1 MPKTT
6 TAPVQTDDTTAASAP
21 PASYEAAMA
30 ELETLVASMESGEL
44 PLEASL
50 AAYRRGA
57 ELVRYC
63 QQKLERVEQ
72 QVKVLEGDVLKPLAG
87 DGNGANGANGANGG
101 NGGALGADDE

>member
-1 MPKTT
+1 MPKTPPRAT
-6 TAPVQTDDTTAASAP
+6 QPPPFGS

-63 QQKLERVEQ
+63 QQVLERVEQ
-72 QVKVLEGDVLKPLAG
+72 QVRVLDGDALRPLVDEGTNEQGKA
-87 DGNGANGANGANGG
+87 
-101 NGGALGADDE
+101 

>member
-1 MPKTT
+1 MPRTT
-6 TAPVQTDDTTAASAP
+6 TDPVQTEDTAVASAP

-72 QVKVLEGDVLKPLAG
+72 QVRVLEGDVLKPMAG
-87 DGNGANGANGANGG
+87 DAGNANG
-101 NGGALGADDE
+101 LEQE

>member
-1 MPKTT
+1 MPKPTT
-6 TAPVQTDDTTAASAP
+6 DTVQTEDTAAGSAP

-57 ELVRYC
+57 ELVRYSS
-63 QQKLERVEQ
+63 RSS
-72 QVKVLEGDVLKPLAG
+72 
-87 DGNGANGANGANGG
+87 NGWSSRSGCSKATC
-101 NGGALGADDE
+101 

>member
-1 MPKTT
+1 MPRAQDA
-6 TAPVQTDDTTAASAP
+6 APSDATVSPPAP

-63 QQKLERVEQ
+63 QQVLERVEQ
-72 QVKVLEGDVLKPLAG
+72 QVRVLDGDALKPLA
-87 DGNGANGANGANGG
+87 DEGANEQDRA
-101 NGGALGADDE
+101 

>member
-1 MPKTT
+1 MPRTT
-6 TAPVQTDDTTAASAP
+6 TAPVQTEETT

-50 AAYRRGA
+50 TAYRRGA

-63 QQKLERVEQ
+63 QQQLERVEQ
-72 QVKVLEGDVLKPLAG
+72 QVRVLEGEALKPLAADTRG
-87 DGNGANGANGANGG
+87 DNNGNGA
-101 NGGALGADDE
+101 DFE

>member
-1 MPKTT
+1 MRACSSLSATGMPRAQDAAPSDA
-6 TAPVQTDDTTAASAP
+6 TAPLSAP
-21 PASYEAAMA
+21 PTSYEAAMA

-63 QQKLERVEQ
+63 QQVLERVEQ
-72 QVKVLEGDVLKPLAG
+72 QVRVLDGDALKPLA
-87 DGNGANGANGANGG
+87 
-101 NGGALGADDE
+101 DEGTNEQGKA

>member
-6 TAPVQTDDTTAASAP
+6 TAPVQTDNTADAAESASAP

-72 QVKVLEGDVLKPLAG
+72 QVRVLEGDVLKPLAG
-87 DGNGANGANGANGG
+87 EGNGADGGNGG
-101 NGGALGADDE
+101 NGAQGTDQA

>member
-1 MPKTT
+1 MPRASND
-6 TAPVQTDDTTAASAP
+6 APTGASTPSAT

-57 ELVRYC
+57 ELVKYC
-63 QQKLERVEQ
+63 QQVLERVEQ
-72 QVKVLEGDVLKPLAG
+72 QVRVLDGDALKPLSDDTGTNEQG
-87 DGNGANGANGANGG
+87 DA
-101 NGGALGADDE
+101 

>member
-1 MPKTT
+1 MPKNT
-6 TAPVQTDDTTAASAP
+6 TATVQNDDTPAQSPP

-72 QVKVLEGDVLKPLAG
+72 QVKVLEGDVLKPLAAESGGQASRG
-87 DGNGANGANGANGG
+87 DDGLEA
-101 NGGALGADDE
+101 E

>member
-1 MPKTT
+1 MPRTT
-6 TAPVQTDDTTAASAP
+6 TAPVQTDNPADAAPAP

-72 QVKVLEGDVLKPLAG
+72 QVRVLEGDALKPLPG
-87 DGNGANGANGANGG
+87 DGNGANGSQ
-101 NGGALGADDE
+101 GADEA

>member
-1 MPKTT
+1 MPKPTT
-6 TAPVQTDDTTAASAP
+6 TPVQPDDAPAAGAQ

-50 AAYRRGA
+50 TAYRRGA

-63 QQKLERVEQ
+63 QESLERVAQ
-72 QVKVLEGDVLKPLAG
+72 QVKVLEGDALKPLAG
-87 DGNGANGANGANGG
+87 ESRPDNNSNGT
-101 NGGALGADDE
+101 DFE

>member
-6 TAPVQTDDTTAASAP
+6 TAPVQTDSADTGTAAP

-72 QVKVLEGDVLKPLAG
+72 QVRVLDGDVLKPLAAE
-87 DGNGANGANGANGG
+87 ANGANGTNG
-101 NGGALGADDE
+101 AQGADEA

>member
-1 MPKTT
+1 MPKTM
-6 TAPVQTDDTTAASAP
+6 TAPVQTDNTADAASAP

-72 QVKVLEGDVLKPLAG
+72 QVRVLEGDALRPLAG
-87 DGNGANGANGANGG
+87 EGNGANGTNGG
-101 NGGALGADDE
+101 NGSQGTDEA

>member
-1 MPKTT
+1 MPRTT
-6 TAPVQTDDTTAASAP
+6 TDPVQTEDTAAGSAP

-50 AAYRRGA
+50 SAYRRGA

-72 QVKVLEGDVLKPLAG
+72 QVRVLEGDVLKPMAADAG
-87 DGNGANGANGANGG
+87 NAGNANG
-101 NGGALGADDE
+101 LEQE

>member
-1 MPKTT
+1 MPR
-6 TAPVQTDDTTAASAP
+6 ALDDVSVAASDASATSSVA

-57 ELVRYC
+57 ELVKYC
-63 QQKLERVEQ
+63 QQVLERIEQ
-72 QVKVLEGDVLKPLAG
+72 QVRVLDGDALKPLAD
-87 DGNGANGANGANGG
+87 DGMNEQ
-101 NGGALGADDE
+101 GGA

>member
-6 TAPVQTDDTTAASAP
+6 TAPVQTDN
-21 PASYEAAMA
+21 
-30 ELETLVASMESGEL
+30 TLVAGMESGEL

-72 QVKVLEGDVLKPLAG
+72 QVRVLEGDALRPLAG
-87 DGNGANGANGANGG
+87 EGNGANGAQGT
-101 NGGALGADDE
+101 DEA